1 MNPISTFS
9 FVISV
14 ICAVQAEFKVYW
26 EVPSFL
32 CSKRFN
38 INVTQVLTSHKILVN
53 QGESFNGDKIVMF
66 YENQLGKY
74 PYINSNNVEING
86 GILQVADLSE
96 HLKVAKDNITKLVPN
111 PNFNGIGVI
120 DWESWLPSWHFN
132 WGKMKVYRKKSIEL
146 VKSKHPEWPSDRVE
160 KVAKEEWEKS
170 AKEWMVKTLKL
181 AQEMRPN
188 AVWCYNYFPDC
199 LNYGGEA
206 QPSRKTCN
214 KLLQLENDRIFWLW
228 KQSTAICPSIYIQE
242 SHITKYNQ
250 SQREWWVF
258 EHLSEAWKVSLT
270 RRLIPIYPHINYIL
284 PGTIQTV
291 PAMDFKRTLG
301 QIASLGLD
309 GAILWGS
316 SYHLL
321 SESQCKI
328 TSDYVK
334 NVIAPT
340 VATVVLNNNRCSQ
353 LICKGRGN
361 CFWGEEPSL
370 SWKYLVDPKMPVF
383 NPTKIYCRC
392 NGYMG
397 RYCQIPK

>member
-1 MNPISTFS
+1 MNPISIFS
-9 FVISV
+9 VVISV

-74 PYINSNNVEING
+74 PYIDSNKVEING
-86 GILQVADLSE
+86 GILQVADLLK

-111 PNFNGIGVI
+111 PNFNGVGVI
-120 DWESWLPSWHFN
+120 DWESWLPTWDFN
-132 WGKMKVYRKKSIEL
+132 WDKMKVYRKKSIDL
-146 VKSKHPEWPSDRVE
+146 VKSKHPEWPSHRVE
-160 KVAKEEWEKS
+160 NVAKEEWEKS

-181 AQEMRPN
+181 AQELRPN
-188 AVWCYNYFPDC
+188 AVWCYYSFPDC
-199 LNYGGEA
+199 YNY
-206 QPSRKTCN
+206 SRKDEPSPLACIR
-214 KLLQLENDRIFWLW
+214 KVLVENDRISWLW
-228 KQSTAICPSIYIQE
+228 KQSTAICPSIHIQE
-242 SHITKYNQ
+242 SHITKYSM
-250 SQREWWVF
+250 SQRVWWIDARLREAVR
-258 EHLSEAWKVSLT
+258 LSMYH
-270 RRLIPIYPHINYIL
+270 RNIPIYPYINYIL
-284 PGTIQTV
+284 PGTNQIV
-291 PAMDFKRTLG
+291 PVMDFKRTLG
-301 QIASLGLD
+301 QIASLGLE

-316 SYHLL
+316 SYHLF

-328 TSDYVK
+328 TFDYVK

-340 VATVVLNNNRCSQ
+340 VATVVLNTNRCSQ

-361 CFWGEEPSL
+361 CIWPAEPFS
-370 SWKYLVDPKMPVF
+370 SWKYLLDPKMPVF
-383 NPTKIYCRC
+383 KPMKIICKCKHYL
-392 NGYMG
+392 G